1 VKDHDKLLELGSAGM
16 EAVFAPGKRLHNEFS
31 DDGSQDDQAFHLS
44 GDGAWI
50 SRKCAKTLGGLCKI
64 VFEKDRMVFSLR
76 CPAKVFELKKNATMM
91 DDLSNFA
98 LPANTIGIAIYDSR
112 IQRELMHKFF
122 SLLEIPT
129 KDQIM
134 SGADSE
140 EILRFNELVLKHIRE
155 NPEVYYLLVTD
166 ENLYMVDDSTH
177 HRTVSGSELIHKK
190 LRRDLGEEL
199 EGRILALV
207 RSANDSSGD
216 LTVYLSRAH
225 GFLPRL
231 PLRKIK

>member
-1 VKDHDKLLELGSAGM
+1 
-16 EAVFAPGKRLHNEFS
+16 
-31 DDGSQDDQAFHLS
+31 
-44 GDGAWI
+44 
-50 SRKCAKTLGGLCKI
+50 
-64 VFEKDRMVFSLR
+64 
-76 CPAKVFELKKNATMM
+76 
-91 DDLSNFA
+91 
-98 LPANTIGIAIYDSR
+98 
-112 IQRELMHKFF
+112 MHKFF

-166 ENLYMVDDSTH
+166 GNLYMVDDSTH

-199 EGRILALV
+199 EGRIPALV